1 MEISE
6 EERARNS
13 SPFRDTVHFPSRARR
28 ILRSSHFTRAII
40 VNGPMRSVF
49 IASAVRTPIGKF
61 GGALASLSA
70 ADLGVIAVKEAIARA
85 GIEAAAVG
93 EVIIGHARGA
103 GNGPNPAR
111 QISYRS
117 GIPQEVPAF
126 TVNKACGSGLKAIV
140 LGYQEIVLGN
150 AGIIVAGGTESMS
163 TVPYMME
170 QARWGLRLGNHH
182 LIDGMYRD
190 GFYCPLAE
198 LVMGET
204 AENLA
209 TMYKISRDQQDEY
222 ALRSQQRA
230 AAATRSKRFAGEL
243 IPVSIPG
250 KKGETPARPNGQPNR
265 LEFDEHV
272 RMDASLADMKKLSPV
287 FNDNGTVTAGNSSGI
302 TDGASA
308 TVLVSEE
315 EAKARNLEPLAR
327 IVDYAIAG
335 VDPKIMGIGPVPA
348 VRKLLSKTGLR
359 LEQFDLVEMNEAFAV
374 QVLACLRELP
384 IDPEKLNVNGGAIAL
399 GHPIGCTGSRI
410 VTTLAHEMQKR
421 KSRYG
426 LATLCISGGMGIAL
440 GIER

>member
-1 MEISE
+1 
-6 EERARNS
+6 
-13 SPFRDTVHFPSRARR
+13 
-28 ILRSSHFTRAII
+28 
-40 VNGPMRSVF
+40 MRSVF

-70 ADLGVIAVKEAIARA
+70 ADLGVIAVKEALARA

-117 GIPQEVPAF
+117 GIPQEVPAY
-126 TVNKACGSGLKAIV
+126 TVNKACGSGLKAII
-140 LGYQEIVLGN
+140 LGYQEVVLGN
-150 AGIIVAGGTESMS
+150 AGIVVAGGTESMS
-163 TVPYMME
+163 TVPYMIE
-170 QARWGLRLGNHH
+170 QARWGLRMGNQH

-190 GFYCPLAE
+190 GFYCPLSE

-222 ALRSQQRA
+222 ALRSQQHA
-230 AAATRSKRFAGEL
+230 AAATRTRRFAEEL
-243 IPVSIPG
+243 IPVVIPG
-250 KKGETPARPNGQPNR
+250 KKTETRARPNC

-272 RMDASLADMKKLSPV
+272 RMDASLGDMKKLSPV
-287 FNDNGTVTAGNSSGI
+287 FDDTGTITAGNSSGI

-315 EAKARNLEPLAR
+315 EATRRNLKPLAR
-327 IVDYAIAG
+327 IIDYATAG
-335 VDPKIMGIGPVPA
+335 VDPNIMGIGPVPA
-348 VRKLLSKTGLR
+348 VRKLVSKTGLK
-359 LEQFDLVEMNEAFAV
+359 LEQFDLVEMNEAFAA

-384 IDPEKLNVNGGAIAL
+384 IDLEKLNVNGGAIAL

-410 VTTLAHEMQKR
+410 VATLTHEMQKR

-426 LATLCISGGMGIAL
+426 LATLCISGGIGIAL
-440 GIER
+440 GIERLWCWF